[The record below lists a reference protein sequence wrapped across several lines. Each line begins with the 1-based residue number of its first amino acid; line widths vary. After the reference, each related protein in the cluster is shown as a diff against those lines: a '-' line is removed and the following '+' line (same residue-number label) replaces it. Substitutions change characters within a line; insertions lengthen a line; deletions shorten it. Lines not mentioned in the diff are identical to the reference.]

1 MGCETYVIVG
11 LAKTGTTVIART
23 LQRTLRIPHFFM
35 EPRNL
40 AMIETAVAECE
51 RLVVKIIFDIW
62 QDRLDDL
69 VQVCTGVRAGD
80 GTSPAPTVIFVVRDP
95 RDEVISRLYYFPYA
109 VFSSGP
115 STPEQRA
122 SCIALFERKEASP
135 DTVGLLDLQDDL
147 WRMFRPGSSRSALLH
162 AAYAEFVQ
170 DFMDAHREKTYL
182 VRYEEFI
189 SRTIPDPAL
198 QDMLSEAQHVQPR
211 ERRVLRSA
219 SSGAWNRFFT
229 DRDMAFFNQ
238 HYETY
243 LRKFGYPLEREIGA
257 GPPVS
262 SATGSEY
269 VARLIEEACLTFEAN
284 NSVTSAER

>member
-40 AMIETAVAECE
+40 TMIAGALAECE

-69 VQVCTGVRAGD
+69 ARLCAGD
-80 GTSPAPTVIFVVRDP
+80 GTSPPPTVIFVVRDP
-95 RDEVISRLYYFPYA
+95 RDEAVSRLYYFPYT
-109 VFSSGP
+109 VFASKP

-122 SCIALFERKEASP
+122 SCIALFEQKEAAP
-135 DTVGLLDLQDDL
+135 DSLGLLELQDEL
-147 WRMFRPGSSRSALLH
+147 WRRFRPGSTRSPLLH
-162 AAYAEFVQ
+162 AQYAQFVQ
-170 DFMDAHREKTYL
+170 RFMDRHRDTTHL

-189 SRTIPDPAL
+189 SRTIPEPAL
-198 QDMLSEAQHVQPR
+198 QAMLSDAQHVHPR
-211 ERRVLRSA
+211 EQRVLRSA
-219 SSGAWNRFFT
+219 SSGAWNSFFT
-229 DRDMAFFNQ
+229 DRDTAFFNQ
-238 HYETY
+238 HFEAF
-243 LRKFGYPLEREIGA
+243 LQKFGYPLERKIGA
-257 GPPVS
+257 GPPVC

-269 VARLIEEACLTFEAN
+269 VARLIAEACLTFEAN
-284 NSVTSAER
+284 NPVGPEAD